1 MYIYGFHILF
11 YAQVAATLGVSAFAL
26 WRGDAPVR
34 YAAVT
39 LLAVELATLIINPKF
54 GDAGGESV
62 LLVVDFAFAVIL
74 LILAVRFAN
83 LWIGAAMMLQAAQF
97 SMHAYYL
104 VMELPH
110 DRLHA
115 WINNTDNWGIVVS
128 ICVGTILAMRRRKA
142 LAREEAEREARRQQR
157 TSPAR

>member
-1 MYIYGFHILF
+1 MYIFGYHILF
-11 YAQVAATLGVSAFAL
+11 YVSLAATLGVSVFAL
-26 WRGDAPVR
+26 WKGDVAVR
-34 YAAVT
+34 YAAAT
-39 LLAVELATLIINPKF
+39 LLAVELATLLINPKF
-54 GDAGGESV
+54 GDMGGESV

-74 LILAVRFAN
+74 LVLAVRFAN
-83 LWIGAAMMLQAAQF
+83 LWIGAAMILQAAQF

-115 WINNTDNWGIVVS
+115 WINNTDDWGIVIS
-128 ICVGTILAMRRRKA
+128 IGVGTILAMRRRRA

>member
-1 MYIYGFHILF
+1 MYIFGYHILF
-11 YAQVAATLGVSAFAL
+11 YVSLAATLGVCAFAL
-26 WRGDAPVR
+26 WKGDVAVR

-39 LLAVELATLIINPKF
+39 LLAVELSTLLINPKF
-54 GDAGGESV
+54 GDMGGESV

-74 LILAVRFAN
+74 LVLAVRFAN
-83 LWIGAAMMLQAAQF
+83 LWIGAAMILQAAQF

-115 WINNTDNWGIVVS
+115 WINNTDDWGIVIS
-128 ICVGTILAMRRRKA
+128 ICVGTILAMRRRRA

-157 TSPAR
+157 TSPVR